1 MIVIFQ
7 KKSIPGLGLGVLK
20 NHTQLTL
27 AGRDLPTP
35 ARGPPIFFIN
45 SEEPLVRALFME
57 KHGQVEFA
65 LDAIIWSA
73 EDGVVEMSSV
83 SRSQTSSI

>member
-1 MIVIFQ
+1 
-7 KKSIPGLGLGVLK
+7 
-20 NHTQLTL
+20 
-27 AGRDLPTP
+27 
-35 ARGPPIFFIN
+35 
-45 SEEPLVRALFME
+45 ME